1 MADTL
6 AVLFLNVI
14 LKLLTPNQ
22 ENVRNTEVVL
32 DVLLLV
38 VITVL
43 KVGMKRVL
51 YMVEVGNV
59 YLKIAQESQRESRI
73 NVAFMEK
80 WL

>member
-6 AVLFLNVI
+6 AVLFLDVI

-22 ENVRNTEVVL
+22 ESALNMEVVF
-32 DVLLLV
+32 DVLLLA

-59 YLKIAQESQRESRI
+59 YLKIAQELQRESRI